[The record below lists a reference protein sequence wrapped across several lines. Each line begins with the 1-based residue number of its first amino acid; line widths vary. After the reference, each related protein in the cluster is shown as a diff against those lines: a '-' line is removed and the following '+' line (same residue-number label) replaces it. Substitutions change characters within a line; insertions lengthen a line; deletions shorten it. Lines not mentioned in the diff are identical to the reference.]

1 MNYTLGRVPIGRVKI
16 GRVRIAS
23 KVCMDEALRCV
34 HAGGPARSRAL
45 ATHPGIQPD
54 GLHPSPA
61 AGSVG
66 MAAWLHRPPHTARAP
81 GRGRKVRLYYPA
93 YYLLCIRPKSPAV
106 LCIIRIFVAR
116 SGVRGHRRCVEEL

>member
-1 MNYTLGRVPIGRVKI
+1 MFIIQEGNFVTFELYFRKGTYRKGKDRKG
-16 GRVRIAS
+16 ADC

-66 MAAWLHRPPHTARAP
+66 RAAPAMHRPPQHVHRDGA
-81 GRGRKVRLYYPA
+81 GRCGCTVVLPC
-93 YYLLCIRPKSPAV
+93 LLPTV
-106 LCIIRIFVAR
+106 Y
-116 SGVRGHRRCVEEL
+116 